1 MATQRDYE
9 RALWNHLGSEL
20 EARDFS
26 AEIGPYVEPHPE
38 TDAEWNRLSEA
49 LSRVVDQCYRKGRKQ
64 ERRS

>member
-49 LSRVVDQCYRKGRKQ
+49 LSRVVDQ
-64 ERRS
+64 